1 MDGADRAAQRL
12 AAIPVRAA
20 AADCAAA
27 EPFALQ
33 VLGDAMLPEFADGDI
48 IVVEPEGVA
57 REGSYVVAQWGG
69 EWTFRQ
75 LVRDGGQWFLAALN
89 ADHGR
94 AAIPDLSVVRGV
106 VIQKSRPGRRRSH
119 KRYVD

>member
-1 MDGADRAAQRL
+1 MDRPDGAAQRL
-12 AAIPVRAA
+12 AAIPVRAT

-48 IVVEPEGVA
+48 IVVEPGGVA
-57 REGSYVVAQWGG
+57 RDGSYVVAHWGG

-75 LVRDGGQWFLAALN
+75 LVHDGGQWFLAALD
-89 ADHGR
+89 AAYGR
-94 AAIPDLSVVRGV
+94 VPIPDLSVVRGV
-106 VIQKSRPGRRRSH
+106 VIQKSRPGQRRSH
-119 KRYVD
+119 RRYVD